1 MIRAYDYYEARE
13 SDLARVS
20 ELISAAADV
29 TFTLRHSSY
38 VGDYYRAK
46 VSQGQELRVQ
56 PNEITDEHGTFLRWE
71 EFSRYP
77 TVVTVKQVL
86 ETGAEP
92 LTFLDDLRHKFR
104 DVDGLEF
111 LQSQRPTRQQ

>member
-1 MIRAYDYYEARE
+1 MIRAYDYYGSRD
-13 SDLARVS
+13 SDPLRVS

-38 VGDYYRAK
+38 VGDYYHAK
-46 VSQGQELRVQ
+46 VSQGQELKVQ
-56 PNEITDEHGTFLRWE
+56 PNEITDEHGPFLRWE
-71 EFSRYP
+71 EFARYP

-86 ETGAEP
+86 EAGTEP
-92 LTFLDDLRHKFR
+92 LTFLDELQQKLR

-111 LQSQRPTRQQ
+111 LRSKRPTRQQ